1 MERRKAEIEEKRN
14 KLAAFRRH
22 VQERRGKFEISKTS
36 DETMLQEEKNKYDNK
51 KEIDDLVTR
60 LMADTKI
67 EKKEDLEGEVALKVD
82 KKEIEEKISI
92 QNAYTLSVAPPVHL
106 FNIPPLQQELK
117 PVTYNKQ
124 IQTSFELDTAPK
136 KEIDIEAQVEI
147 RLKQALDEE
156 LQKEENRIKEEQ
168 TIDLKVEILKDE
180 KRNEVFNSISFQ
192 NFIEKSSK
200 IIERALDEEYQPT
213 IDYSEDYSLGEGKYA
228 EKKIKEV
235 MQFQCEK
242 WTSKKV
248 ITDLDWSSHF
258 KELSLASYS
267 KNKGI
272 FSYSNGH
279 VMIWN
284 LHLHDRPEYIFNS
297 QSDILSAKFSPFHS
311 SLIVGGS
318 YNGQILLWDTRANS
332 LPVLMTP
339 LACTGHSHP
348 VYSLKIVGTSNAN
361 NIISMSTDGIVCAWT
376 IDMFTQ
382 PQEILEL
389 TSPSSFKYDDICS
402 RCMEFPE
409 SDPTTFLVGTDEGN
423 MYFVNRY
430 NRAGL
435 KAGIDPGL
443 IYKGHMGPITSISFH
458 SSKGPLDFGNLV
470 LSSSLDWSV
479 KLWKIK
485 PSTVLNTDHLDKDHN
500 LNSNIPI
507 MDFDCGEM
515 IYDIKWSPIRP
526 SIWASVNGGGSLEI
540 WNLDMPVA
548 QIFPSTTSSTNKAL
562 NKLSWENH
570 EGKRIAIGGLDGVV
584 SIIDIGDFGGTEFKQ
599 EEWIKMKK
607 LVDKNNN
614 HDKTE
619 SEADEIRYL

>member
-1 MERRKAEIEEKRN
+1 M
-14 KLAAFRRH
+14 
-22 VQERRGKFEISKTS
+22 
-36 DETMLQEEKNKYDNK
+36 
-51 KEIDDLVTR
+51 
-60 LMADTKI
+60 
-67 EKKEDLEGEVALKVD
+67 
-82 KKEIEEKISI
+82 
-92 QNAYTLSVAPPVHL
+92 APPVHL

-297 QSDILSAKFSPFHS
+297 Q
-311 SLIVGGS
+311 V
-318 YNGQILLWDTRANS
+318 
-332 LPVLMTP
+332 
-339 LACTGHSHP
+339 
-348 VYSLKIVGTSNAN
+348 
-361 NIISMSTDGIVCAWT
+361 
-376 IDMFTQ
+376 
-382 PQEILEL
+382 
-389 TSPSSFKYDDICS
+389 
-402 RCMEFPE
+402 
-409 SDPTTFLVGTDEGN
+409 
-423 MYFVNRY
+423 
-430 NRAGL
+430 
-435 KAGIDPGL
+435 
-443 IYKGHMGPITSISFH
+443 
-458 SSKGPLDFGNLV
+458 
-470 LSSSLDWSV
+470 
-479 KLWKIK
+479 
-485 PSTVLNTDHLDKDHN
+485 
-500 LNSNIPI
+500 
-507 MDFDCGEM
+507 
-515 IYDIKWSPIRP
+515 
-526 SIWASVNGGGSLEI
+526 
-540 WNLDMPVA
+540 
-548 QIFPSTTSSTNKAL
+548 
-562 NKLSWENH
+562 
-570 EGKRIAIGGLDGVV
+570 
-584 SIIDIGDFGGTEFKQ
+584 
-599 EEWIKMKK
+599 
-607 LVDKNNN
+607 
-614 HDKTE
+614 
-619 SEADEIRYL
+619 